1 MKGSCITKSHIFQ
14 INFHQIISAYRKRY
28 TTNYVQIG
36 LIEHWKAMLYKNLFA
51 GAVWKDHETI
61 IWIYLSKALNFTPH
75 NLLKVNRFRTKCYNE
90 RIYSALWNEVKWFK
104 QNWMI
109 ANSHKFKAVTLNKQ
123 SAAKYKYRNDRESRM
138 KK

>member
-1 MKGSCITKSHIFQ
+1 MKGSCITKWHIFQ

-36 LIEHWKAMLYKNLFA
+36 LIENWKAMLYKNLFA

-75 NLLKVNRFRTKCYNE
+75 NLLKVNRFKTKCYNE
-90 RIYSALWNEVKWFK
+90 HIYSALWNIVSDVSKDCRLDSIFFNIFFNNLFLHFK
-104 QNWMI
+104 K
-109 ANSHKFKAVTLNKQ
+109 SDL
-123 SAAKYKYRNDRESRM
+123 
-138 KK
+138 KKIFRW